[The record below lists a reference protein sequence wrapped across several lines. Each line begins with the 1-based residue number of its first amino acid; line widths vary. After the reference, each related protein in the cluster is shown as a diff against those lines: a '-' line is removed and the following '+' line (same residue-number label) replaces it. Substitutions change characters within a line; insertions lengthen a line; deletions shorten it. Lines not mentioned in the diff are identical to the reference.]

1 MLVSKKVSVTNSKK
15 FILKKSRGIGL
26 KNFGLGN
33 GLKDLQ
39 LTARRYIVF
48 NLFSSETISYN
59 NSYQLL
65 RRYEL
70 QIFGSSHGKE
80 TPTNV
85 ISKFDWKRYFW
96 IIITCLAYGLQ
107 QEQPCYV
114 GNCLYFI
121 IGLEQ
126 LSAETAFEYLIM

>member
-1 MLVSKKVSVTNSKK
+1 MLVSKKVSVTTSKK
-15 FILKKSRGIGL
+15 FVLEKSRGIGL

-48 NLFSSETISYN
+48 NLFSSETISYK

-96 IIITCLAYGLQ
+96 IIITCLAYDEKNYNINML
-107 QEQPCYV
+107 CWH
-114 GNCLYFI
+114 LFI
-121 IGLEQ
+121 FHHRI
-126 LSAETAFEYLIM
+126 ETTFGRNGF